1 LDPSGGNFVH
11 TFSFGSKA
19 EAFKS
24 RVVIG
29 AGLPT
34 ECLCYGTKNQLCAIK
49 KTILDRDFG
58 TLKIHTRKF
67 YRMVVLGN
75 IIRFIILQALKNI

>member
-1 LDPSGGNFVH
+1 VEILSTLFPLDQKPKPSNQGL
-11 TFSFGSKA
+11 SL
-19 EAFKS
+19 EQAFQQN
-24 RVVIG
+24 VC
-29 AGLPT
+29 AMAQ
-34 ECLCYGTKNQLCAIK
+34 KNQLCAIK
-49 KTILDRDFG
+49 ITILDRDFG